1 MNDIIT
7 ASILFAGV
15 GLLYIAIGIPL
26 LRGRVKPNSWY
37 GCRTRKTL
45 ADETVWYAVN
55 RVTGRYMI
63 VSGTLLIISS
73 LVVFALRSRMNS
85 TQAALILLVVLISS
99 VGMMVM
105 KSLQAQKQF

>member
-1 MNDIIT
+1 MNDITT

-15 GLLYIAIGIPL
+15 GLLYIALGIPL

-37 GCRTRKTL
+37 GCRTQKTL
-45 ADETVWYAVN
+45 SDETIWYAVN

-63 VSGTLLIISS
+63 VSGVLLIVSS
-73 LVVFALRSRMNS
+73 LVVFAVRSQINS

-99 VGMMVM
+99 VGMMVI
-105 KSLQAQKQF
+105 KSVQAQKQF